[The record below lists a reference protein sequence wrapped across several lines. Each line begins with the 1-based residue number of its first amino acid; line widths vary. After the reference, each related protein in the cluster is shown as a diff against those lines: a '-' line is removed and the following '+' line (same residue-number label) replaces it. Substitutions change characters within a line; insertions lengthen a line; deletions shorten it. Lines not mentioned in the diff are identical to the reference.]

1 MNETMR
7 LQTNQEFQ
15 QNDIKRL
22 NAKYNVDMFCTRIR
36 DRKAFAA
43 EQKIKELKKLLY
55 KSKII

>member
-1 MNETMR
+1 MR

-43 EQKIKELKKLLY
+43 EQKIKKLKKLLY